1 MARPIKRTGT
11 ILGVL
16 AVVFVVIIIILC
28 VVPRPCRDDTC
39 KEPISGKHAGGYPGN
54 TSSDSTTTPGTTTPT
69 PSTTTPSTTTP
80 TPSTTTPTPSI
91 TPSTTPSTVSEDSTS
106 STVSEDSTSSTLSK
120 DSTSST
126 VSEDSTSSTVSGDS
140 TSSTVS
146 GDSTFSTVSEDSTSS
161 TVSGD
166 STSSTVSGDSTF
178 STVSEDSTSST
189 VSGDFTSSTVSG
201 DSTSSTVSEDS
212 SEMTELPATLTSTTE
227 MPTTL
232 TSTTEM
238 PTTELPATLTS
249 TTEMPTTELLTTLT
263 STTEM
268 PTTELP
274 ATLTS
279 TTEMPT
285 TLTSTTEMPTT
296 ELPATLTS
304 TTEMPTTELPATL
317 TSTTEMPTTE
327 LSTTPT
333 STTETPIVYLPSSP
347 SPETDEV
354 CHSAECKKVA
364 GRMLDGMDKSG
375 VKPCQ
380 DFYQYACGGVE
391 DELFLKPYD
400 PKVNAA
406 KIIKDKLAGID
417 PTSLTYPLK
426 KFYDSCLNYE
436 NVNESDH
443 KNEVKKLFLDIGYTF
458 NTPNDNFKMWNVLA
472 KMMKLHFT
480 PLFDIGLDLDE
491 SDPAKFVLKLTPPLF
506 NSPFSDDLAK
516 SRCLQE
522 YKQHV
527 ENAKWKN
534 GKINIT
540 DEYEKHKLCMKKGL
554 GVETRV
560 KMMKMA
566 VNDLNLMENIT
577 NATVRDDYLT
587 NALLDANNFIELS
600 AEMLPDVPKLR
611 MYHVQ
616 KEYEEMTLEDLDE
629 VFTEK
634 TIGWRELVDDLL
646 DRTVDPG
653 TMKVHVYFKE
663 ELVALLKIMNER
675 WYPKDLLD
683 IFLLLWSE
691 KIYIDLVKPEG
702 ANFGSREYCYRAT
715 TSLMKDFTSHLYLD
729 ALPDNNIKDEIDNMV
744 KITKQMAKSQ
754 LERRTKITAY
764 DLWLE
769 KLEEMTHGV
778 PDIRVITP
786 HLTNNKLQE
795 DLTDDFIQNSVTL
808 LKRYRTLMYTMYY
821 NSAKSPEVLWNHFL
835 LPDDVHAVT
844 VYPLNTFL
852 IPYGALEAPF
862 FFDNVPLYMNYAGIG
877 HMIAEEI
884 AHGFDVTGIKYNG
897 TMKNDIDPVM
907 TSECLENQISQH
919 YESSDLIF
927 NYKVDKDLARDE
939 VITNSAAIRLAW
951 EAYLTAVTSQPLTT
965 MEAHILDDTRT
976 DARRRRSLNLYPGL
990 DASSTRA
997 KRETYSY
1004 IMPKTN
1010 TTEKQ
1015 LPYLSL
1021 MPLQTYFVRYVQNHC
1036 SASSEI
1042 DMLSVMEKGQLP
1054 ARLRMN
1060 IILKNEPL
1068 FAEAFNCPAASP
1080 MNPVDKCPFILG

>member
-1 MARPIKRTGT
+1 VEAEWRDRLRGRAQFWVSWLWCLWSSLSSCVWCPA
-11 ILGVL
+11 L
-16 AVVFVVIIIILC
+16 AVTTL
-28 VVPRPCRDDTC
+28 
-39 KEPISGKHAGGYPGN
+39 PISGKHAGGYPGN

-80 TPSTTTPTPSI
+80 TPT
-91 TPSTTPSTVSEDSTS
+91 
-106 STVSEDSTSSTLSK
+106 
-120 DSTSST
+120 
-126 VSEDSTSSTVSGDS
+126 
-140 TSSTVS
+140 
-146 GDSTFSTVSEDSTSS
+146 
-161 TVSGD
+161 
-166 STSSTVSGDSTF
+166 
-178 STVSEDSTSST
+178 
-189 VSGDFTSSTVSG
+189 
-201 DSTSSTVSEDS
+201 
-212 SEMTELPATLTSTTE
+212 
-227 MPTTL
+227 
-232 TSTTEM
+232 
-238 PTTELPATLTS
+238 TLTS

-522 YKQHV
+522 YKQH
-527 ENAKWKN
+527 
-534 GKINIT
+534 
-540 DEYEKHKLCMKKGL
+540 KGL

-663 ELVALLKIMNER
+663 ELVALLKIMNE
-675 WYPKDLLD
+675 
-683 IFLLLWSE
+683 SE

>member
-212 SEMTELPATLTSTTE
+212 SEM
-227 MPTTL
+227 
-232 TSTTEM
+232 
-238 PTTELPATLTS
+238 
-249 TTEMPTTELLTTLT
+249 
-263 STTEM
+263 
-268 PTTELP
+268 TELP